1 MRVILSLIVVACG
14 VVMSVAPSASG
25 LQGEADTWVEIE
37 LARESFN
44 PANWRDRWVVEGA
57 PELSVR
63 DGRLM
68 VATEQATLWWREPLP
83 ANVAIE
89 LRAGV
94 DGPAE
99 NNAAN
104 LNLILHARELDD
116 RAYRFGRSARY
127 EDYHAIPNY
136 IVTLTGGFQAGWS
149 RLRRNPGF
157 ALLSEAR
164 STRSEVGRAYRI
176 RVLVAGGRLR
186 YWLDGQLI
194 HDAVDPKPLPG
205 GHFALRTW
213 RSRVWWSDIRIAEVR
228 RRTKSP

>member
-1 MRVILSLIVVACG
+1 MRAILPLLVVACG
-14 VVMSVAPSASG
+14 AVLSVEPAAAR
-25 LQGEADTWVEIE
+25 LQRDADTWIETE

-44 PANWRDRWVVEGA
+44 SANWRERWVVEGA

-63 DGRLM
+63 DGRL
-68 VATEQATLWWREPLP
+68 VVVTEQATLWWREPLP
-83 ANVAIE
+83 ANVAIT
-89 LRAGV
+89 LTAGV

-104 LNLILHARELDD
+104 LNLILHARELDG

-136 IVTLTGGFQAGWS
+136 IVTLTGGFQEGWS

-157 ALLSEAR
+157 TILSEER
-164 STRSEVGRAYRI
+164 STRSEVGRTYQI
-176 RVLVAGGRLR
+176 RVLLADGRVR
-186 YWLDGQLI
+186 YWLDGKLI

-213 RSRVWWSDIRIAEVR
+213 RSRVWWSDIRLVEVSR
-228 RRTKSP
+228 KTKSR